1 MTNLQDMFDNA
12 SWQSFTSKH
21 SKKHTR
27 SDKGQ
32 SHKVNGQ
39 GHMPEGYVPW
49 NKDRKKKV
57 QTPIGLFD
65 NKELAM
71 KALGIKSLDAL
82 LRRMKK
88 YPDQF
93 YYIEITK

>member
-1 MTNLQDMFDNA
+1 MTDLQKMFDDA
-12 SWQSFTSKH
+12 SWQSFTGKH

-27 SDKGQ
+27 SDKGM
-32 SHKVNGQ
+32 SNNRKGN
-39 GHMPEGYVPW
+39 MPEGYVPW

-71 KALGIKSLDAL
+71 EALGIKSLDAL

-93 YYIEITK
+93 YYIEAA